1 MFQKLNLKDLYFG
14 NIAKVTKNQE
24 IILVKEN
31 IIFIRIKDVY
41 GNIYYQTFPGQ
52 KDTKKYTTFL
62 ETINI
67 ETKTGLDHIHRS
79 NTLLSKKV

>member
-41 GNIYYQTFPGQ
+41 GNIYYQTFPDQ
-52 KDTKKYTTFL
+52 KETKK
-62 ETINI
+62 
-67 ETKTGLDHIHRS
+67 
-79 NTLLSKKV
+79 